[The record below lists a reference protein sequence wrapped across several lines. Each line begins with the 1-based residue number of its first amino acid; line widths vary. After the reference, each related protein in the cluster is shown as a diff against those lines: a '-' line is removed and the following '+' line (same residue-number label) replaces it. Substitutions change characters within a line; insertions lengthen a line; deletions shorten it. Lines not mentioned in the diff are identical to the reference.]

1 MSNIAMDC
9 PVGLQDILPV
19 LVSRFQASISN
30 GQEWQ
35 QNYYLMH
42 LPKVVL
48 LFKDTHRFAN
58 ITATQNLMNTCSPCS
73 HSNQE
78 RWFS

>member
-19 LVSRFQASISN
+19 LVSCSQASISN

-35 QNYYLMH
+35 QNGKSDKAHYIMH
-42 LPKVVL
+42 CQK
-48 LFKDTHRFAN
+48 
-58 ITATQNLMNTCSPCS
+58 
-73 HSNQE
+73 
-78 RWFS
+78 